1 MQHHWRYFDKEK
13 TIPTG
18 GTSWGDGF
26 CIAWQDGNI
35 RDNGIN
41 GAQMRDIIEAVKA
54 RFEFFQNSKFACAE
68 NLEVIDLL
76 NRAVAVIDSRTAR
89 RKVAG
94 IEGTYK
100 TDREGKE

>member
-1 MQHHWRYFDKEK
+1 MKHIWRYLDPEQ

-35 RDNGIN
+35 PENGVN
-41 GAQMRDIIEAVKA
+41 GAQVRDIINAVKA
-54 RFEFFQNSKFACAE
+54 RFEFFQDSKFACAE
-68 NLEVIDLL
+68 NLEVIRLL
-76 NRAVAVIDSRTAR
+76 ERAVAVIDSRTAR
-89 RKVAG
+89 RKMAG

-100 TDREGKE
+100 TDEEGKE